1 MEQARIDW
9 QDGTPRSRRFGD
21 VYFSA
26 EDGAGESRH
35 VFLDGIG
42 APATW
47 AGRRR
52 FTIIETG
59 FGSGLNFA
67 LTWRAWIASAPADA
81 VLHYVSVEG
90 FPMAADDL
98 RRALAAFPEVGDE
111 AAALTALYPPPVPGF
126 HRRHLAGGRVVL
138 TLLFGPVED
147 MLASLSARADAW
159 YLDGFAPRA
168 NPDMWTPAL
177 FQHMRRLSAPGAR
190 FATFT
195 AAGDVRR
202 GLAEAGFA
210 VGKAPG
216 FGRKRDCLRGELIAK
231 PDPHPAASP

>member
-1 MEQARIDW
+1 MSVFAHAEFDGHEQIVHAFDADTGLRAIIAVHNTAR
-9 QDGTPRSRRFGD
+9 G
-21 VYFSA
+21 
-26 EDGAGESRH
+26 
-35 VFLDGIG
+35 
-42 APATW
+42 PA
-47 AGRRR
+47 
-52 FTIIETG
+52 
-59 FGSGLNFA
+59 
-67 LTWRAWIASAPADA
+67 
-81 VLHYVSVEG
+81 
-90 FPMAADDL
+90 
-98 RRALAAFPEVGDE
+98 VGGCRMWPYTDE